1 MAAGSRQSI
10 RKRAET
16 PLQPKSII
24 TDAFSKRLCQWF
36 RENQRPLPWRL
47 NPTPYRVWI
56 SEIMLQQTQAKT
68 VIPYYNRFLRH
79 FPNVSSLALA
89 SEETILTLWSGL
101 GYYNRARNLL
111 RAARQIVKFHDGI
124 FPTDYKTVLSLPGIG
139 RYTAGAICSIALHQ
153 PQPIV
158 EGNIRRVL
166 TRLKGIRKFI
176 PEKFFWDQMS
186 AWIPDREASIFN
198 QAIMELGATVCLPTQ
213 PLCSQCPVRTFC
225 GAKRKNLQNTIPLPR
240 PRKRVDNV
248 EILILVLRHK
258 TKILLTRQENSFIP
272 GLWGFPYGEVLP
284 GQSTAESADRLSKR
298 LFGVAMSIES
308 RTAVRHSITNH
319 RILAH
324 IFTGEIKKTDLLS
337 HKKSTRIQW
346 ANDLQLRRLLTS
358 SLFRKALAHVS
369 HRVSQRGSANRD
381 LQEV

>member
-1 MAAGSRQSI
+1 MAPGSRQSF

-16 PLQPKSII
+16 PLQPRSKI

-36 RENQRPLPWRL
+36 CENQRPLPWRL
-47 NPTPYRVWI
+47 KPTPYRVWI

-68 VIPYYNRFLRH
+68 VIPYYDRFLRH

-89 SEETILTLWSGL
+89 SEEKILTLWSGL

-124 FPTDYKTVLSLPGIG
+124 FPKDYKTILSLPGIG

-158 EGNIRRVL
+158 EGNIRRVI

-186 AWIPDREASIFN
+186 AWIPERESSIFN
-198 QAIMELGATVCLPTQ
+198 QAIMELGATICLPTQ

-225 GAKRKNLQNTIPLPR
+225 RAKKKNLQNTIPLPR
-240 PRKRVDNV
+240 TRKSIKNI
-248 EILILVLRHK
+248 EILILVLKHK
-258 TKILLTRQENSFIP
+258 RKILLTRQKDSFIP
-272 GLWGFPYGEVLP
+272 GKWGLPYGRVRP
-284 GQSTAESADRLSKR
+284 TQSLMKAAARLNKKLSGG
-298 LFGVAMSIES
+298 LLSIEY
-308 RTAVRHSITNH
+308 RTAVRHSITHH

-324 IFTGEIKKTDLLS
+324 IFTGETEEAVSQFYVDAGGA
-337 HKKSTRIQW
+337 QW
-346 ANDLQLRRLLTS
+346 ANHAQAGRMLTS
-358 SLFRKALAHVS
+358 SLFRKAIDAEIGLKRMDAAS
-369 HRVSQRGSANRD
+369 
-381 LQEV
+381 

>member
-1 MAAGSRQSI
+1 
-10 RKRAET
+10 
-16 PLQPKSII
+16 
-24 TDAFSKRLCQWF
+24 
-36 RENQRPLPWRL
+36 
-47 NPTPYRVWI
+47 
-56 SEIMLQQTQAKT
+56 MLQQTQVKT

-79 FPNVSSLALA
+79 FPDVSSLALA

-166 TRLKGIRKFI
+166 TRLQGIRKFI
-176 PEKFFWDQMS
+176 PEKFFWDRMS
-186 AWIPDREASIFN
+186 AWIPEREASIFN

-213 PLCSQCPVRTFC
+213 PLCSQCPVRAFC

-240 PRKRVDNV
+240 PRKSVKNI
-248 EILILVLRHK
+248 EILILVLKHRR
-258 TKILLTRQENSFIP
+258 KILLIPQEDSFIP
-272 GLWGFPYGEVLP
+272 GKWGLPYGRVGP
-284 GQSTAESADRLSKR
+284 KQSLMKAAVRLNKKVSGGAR
-298 LFGVAMSIES
+298 SIEY
-308 RTAVRHSITNH
+308 RAAVRHSITHH

-324 IFTGEIKKTDLLS
+324 IFAGEIQQAASQFHADAGGA
-337 HKKSTRIQW
+337 QW
-346 ANDLQLRRLLTS
+346 ANHAQLSRMLTS
-358 SLFRKALAHVS
+358 SLFRKAIVACP
-369 HRVSQRGSANRD
+369 GNNFI
-381 LQEV
+381 